1 MSKIL
6 IDSLGWFGVATYL
19 IAYALVSTKKLE
31 GDSILY
37 QAMNLVGGVTL
48 TINALNYH
56 ALPSVGINLAW
67 IGIAVFTLSRKRLS
81 GDCHDKR
88 HLDTDHTENHGKS
101 TDF

>member
-6 IDSLGWFGVATYL
+6 IDILGWFGVVTYL
-19 IAYALVSTKKLE
+19 IAYALVSMKKLE

-37 QAMNLVGGVTL
+37 QTMNLVGGVTL
-48 TINALNYH
+48 TVNALYYH

-67 IGIAVFTLSRKRLS
+67 LGIAVFTLSRKGLS
-81 GDCHDKR
+81 GNCRDKR
-88 HLDTDHTENHGKS
+88 HLDTDYTENHGKS